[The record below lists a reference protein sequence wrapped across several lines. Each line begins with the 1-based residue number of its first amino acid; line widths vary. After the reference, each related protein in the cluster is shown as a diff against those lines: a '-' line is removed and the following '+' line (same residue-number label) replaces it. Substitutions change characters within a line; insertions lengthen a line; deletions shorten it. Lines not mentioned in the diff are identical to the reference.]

1 MHHLDFSPAV
11 LAVCLDLRSLADK
24 APYPKRR
31 FLRNG
36 FPRSLGER
44 LTWNA
49 DAVPSDSG
57 DASESARGAGPA
69 LFGDVGLDIMEA
81 HSPADALSL
90 LRIMRFD
97 LGLIGADALGPV
109 VPSLLEQ
116 IRIVAP
122 GLKCIV
128 VSSDMDD
135 RRERSIR
142 EAGVLAIFEA
152 PMAFAHLREVAN
164 HLVAAR

>member
-11 LAVCLDLRSLADK
+11 LAVCLDLQSLADK
-24 APYPKRR
+24 AQYPKRR
-31 FLRNG
+31 FLRDG
-36 FPRSLGER
+36 LPRSER

-49 DAVPSDSG
+49 NAVPPDSGDPSDS
-57 DASESARGAGPA
+57 ARSAGPV

-97 LGLIGADALGPV
+97 LGLIGGDALGPV
-109 VPSLLEQ
+109 VPSLLRQ
-116 IRIVAP
+116 IQVVAP

-128 VSSDMDD
+128 LSSDMDD

-142 EAGVLAIFEA
+142 EAGVLAIFDT
-152 PMAFAHLREVAN
+152 PMAFAHLRDVAN
-164 HLVAAR
+164 HVAAAR